1 MVYREPIRAFRFPSL
16 FDVRFSVFIIII
28 LVVDIRKLSSSTRIV
43 DLPISPRVNPIPLI
57 QPSVLPRHIPTR
69 TISIVHLQ
77 IPLQIPAKLLPL
89 LPLRSHLR
97 AQRLQLSDPPRA
109 LLARARGRV
118 DEVAAAREDGE
129 LAGTGVEEV
138 DRVAFAGVEVEF
150 PARGAGG
157 WRRRGGEDGAMV
169 VMMGVGDRGWGGED
183 GRGCGGG
190 GIGAIE
196 EGGEGEEGWR
206 RGGRGVAR
214 GARVG
219 AIDRSGLVAGR

>member
-1 MVYREPIRAFRFPSL
+1 MMDGEPIRAFRFPPI
-16 FDVRFSVFIIII
+16 FDVRFSISIFI
-28 LVVDIRKLSSSTRIV
+28 LVVVVDIRKMLMLSSSHTV
-43 DLPISPRVNPIPLI
+43 HLPISPRVNPIPLI
-57 QPSVLPRHIPTR
+57 QPSILPRHIPTR

-157 WRRRGGEDGAMV
+157 WRRGEDGAMMIM
-169 VMMGVGDRGWGGED
+169 MMGVGRVGED

-190 GIGAIE
+190 GIGACE